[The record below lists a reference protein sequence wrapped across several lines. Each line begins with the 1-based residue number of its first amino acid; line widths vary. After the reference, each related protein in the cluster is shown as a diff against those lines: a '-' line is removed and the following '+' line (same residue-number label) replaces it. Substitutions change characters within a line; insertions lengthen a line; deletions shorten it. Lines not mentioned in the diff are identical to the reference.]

1 MGACSP
7 LRIGIAI
14 VILITMVLI
23 YLLVAFFAAILGEAL
38 LNSGGLTAVVGG
50 IISVGVIFGGIA
62 LIGYTTYK
70 IGFDCDS
77 KASNEPAKEVAQQ
90 V

>member
-14 VILITMVLI
+14 VILITMVFI
-23 YLLVAFFAAILGEAL
+23 YLLVAFVTTILGEAL
-38 LNSGGLTAVVGG
+38 LNSGGMTTVIGG
-50 IISVGVIFGGIA
+50 IVTAGVIFGGIA

-77 KASNEPAKEVAQQ
+77 KASNKPVKEVAQQ
-90 V
+90 I